1 VNNGMKQVYLDYNA
15 TTPMDQRVFDAME
28 PYFVKKFGNASSRH
42 PFGWEAKEIVEN
54 TRKSIETEINGKTK
68 EIIFTSGATESI
80 NLAIKG
86 ICQSKNIQKNHIITQ
101 VTEHKAVLDTCGA
114 MEKLGFRITYIDVDN
129 HGIVHPEKIKDAIC
143 PDTLLIAIM
152 HANNEIGVIQP
163 IDEIGKIC
171 KEKDV
176 LFLVDAAQTFGKL
189 SINVRE
195 MNIDFLVGTGHKI
208 YGPKGI
214 GFLYINSGKHLD
226 FIPQIHGG
234 GHERGWRAGTLPVPQ
249 IAGFGKAIEL
259 CKSEREDDNNSQS
272 KLRKILMDEI
282 LISLPDTIINGSM
295 VHRLPNNINFS
306 FPGTDG
312 DSLLMKLEHIAVSSG
327 SACTSATMEP
337 SYVLRALGL
346 NNNLAKA
353 SIRVGFGRFTTEEDV
368 RFAASEIIK
377 AVR

>member
-1 VNNGMKQVYLDYNA
+1 MKQVYLDYNA